1 MKLWFSVAPSIVLL
15 TLLAAQESSAPAPVP
30 VQEEPHHHLLLK
42 NDNLLV
48 MRVTLQPG
56 ERSLYHVHSVD
67 DVAVWL
73 GNTSAAQ
80 QLPNE
85 PESAPVEQKPGN
97 ITLRTLHE
105 TPFTHRVHNVGKGLF
120 DVLDVEILR
129 RPEHPSSAVAG
140 PVAAEN
146 PSARVYKWTLAPGG
160 ATPMHT
166 HERPYL
172 IVAATGFNLKMTA
185 PDGQSAAHE
194 IKPGD
199 FHWVTSKVTHS
210 LANAGTG
217 EGQIVEIELK

>member
-1 MKLWFSVAPSIVLL
+1 VKPWLNVAPAFVLL
-15 TLLAAQESSAPAPVP
+15 TLFATQEASAPVP
-30 VQEEPHHHLLLK
+30 VEQEPHHHLVLK

-48 MRVTLQPG
+48 LRVILQPG
-56 ERSLYHVHSVD
+56 ESSLYHVHSVD

-73 GNTSAAQ
+73 GNTSSAQ

-97 ITLRTLHE
+97 VTLRTLRE

-120 DVLDVEILR
+120 DVLDVEILQ

-140 PVAAEN
+140 PVAGEN

-185 PDGQSAAHE
+185 PDGQSATHE

-210 LANAGTG
+210 LANAGTS

>member
-1 MKLWFSVAPSIVLL
+1 VKPWLNVAPAFVLL
-15 TLLAAQESSAPAPVP
+15 TLFATQEASAPVP
-30 VQEEPHHHLLLK
+30 VEQEPHHHLVLK

-48 MRVTLQPG
+48 LRVILQPG
-56 ERSLYHVHSVD
+56 ESSLYHVHSVD

-97 ITLRTLHE
+97 ITLRTLRE

-120 DVLDVEILR
+120 DVLDVEILQ

-140 PVAAEN
+140 PVAGEN
-146 PSARVYKWTLAPGG
+146 PSARVYKWTLASGG

-185 PDGQSAAHE
+185 PDGQSATHE
-194 IKPGD
+194 IEPGD

-210 LANAGTG
+210 LANAGTS

>member
-1 MKLWFSVAPSIVLL
+1 MKPWLNVAPAFVLL
-15 TLLAAQESSAPAPVP
+15 TLFATQEASAPVP
-30 VQEEPHHHLLLK
+30 VEQEPHHHLVLK

-48 MRVTLQPG
+48 LRVILQPG
-56 ERSLYHVHSVD
+56 ESSLYHVHSVD

-73 GNTSAAQ
+73 GNTSSAQ

-97 ITLRTLHE
+97 ITLRTLRE

-120 DVLDVEILR
+120 DVLDVEILQ
-129 RPEHPSSAVAG
+129 RPEHPSSAVVG
-140 PVAAEN
+140 PVAGEN

-185 PDGQSAAHE
+185 PDGQSATHE

-210 LANAGTG
+210 LANAGTS

>member
-1 MKLWFSVAPSIVLL
+1 MKPWLNVAPAFVLL
-15 TLLAAQESSAPAPVP
+15 TLFATQEASAPVP
-30 VQEEPHHHLLLK
+30 VEQEPHHHLVLK

-48 MRVTLQPG
+48 LRVILQPG
-56 ERSLYHVHSVD
+56 ESSLYHVHSVD

-73 GNTSAAQ
+73 GNTSSAQ

-97 ITLRTLHE
+97 ITLRTLRE

-120 DVLDVEILR
+120 DVLDVEILQ

-140 PVAAEN
+140 PVAGEN

-185 PDGQSAAHE
+185 PDGQSATHE

-210 LANAGTG
+210 LANAGTS

>member
-1 MKLWFSVAPSIVLL
+1 VKPWLNVAPAFVLL
-15 TLLAAQESSAPAPVP
+15 TLFATQEASAPVP
-30 VQEEPHHHLLLK
+30 VEQEPHHHLVLK

-48 MRVTLQPG
+48 LRVILQPG
-56 ERSLYHVHSVD
+56 ESSVYHVHSVD

-73 GNTSAAQ
+73 GNTSSAQ

-97 ITLRTLHE
+97 VTLRTLRE

-120 DVLDVEILR
+120 DVLDVEILQ

-140 PVAAEN
+140 PVAGEN

-185 PDGQSAAHE
+185 PDGQSATHE

>member
-1 MKLWFSVAPSIVLL
+1 VKPWLNVAPAFVLL
-15 TLLAAQESSAPAPVP
+15 TLFATQEASAPVP
-30 VQEEPHHHLLLK
+30 VEQEPHHHLVLK

-48 MRVTLQPG
+48 LRVILQPG
-56 ERSLYHVHSVD
+56 ESSVYHVHSVD

-73 GNTSAAQ
+73 GNTSSAQ

-97 ITLRTLHE
+97 VTLRTLRE

-120 DVLDVEILR
+120 DVLDVEILQ
-129 RPEHPSSAVAG
+129 RPEHPSSAVVG
-140 PVAAEN
+140 PVAGEN

-185 PDGQSAAHE
+185 PDGQSATHE

-210 LANAGTG
+210 LANAGTS

>member
-1 MKLWFSVAPSIVLL
+1 VKPWFNVAPAFVLL
-15 TLLAAQESSAPAPVP
+15 TLFATQEASAPVP
-30 VQEEPHHHLLLK
+30 VEQEPHHHLVLK

-48 MRVTLQPG
+48 LRVILQPG
-56 ERSLYHVHSVD
+56 ESSLYHVHSVD

-85 PESAPVEQKPGN
+85 PESAPVEQKLGN
-97 ITLRTLHE
+97 ITLRTLRE

-120 DVLDVEILR
+120 DVLDVEILQ
-129 RPEHPSSAVAG
+129 RPERPSSAVAG
-140 PVAAEN
+140 LVAGEN

-210 LANAGTG
+210 LANAGTS

>member
-1 MKLWFSVAPSIVLL
+1 VKPWLNVAPAFVLL
-15 TLLAAQESSAPAPVP
+15 TLFATQEASAPVP
-30 VQEEPHHHLLLK
+30 VEQEPHHHLVLK

-48 MRVTLQPG
+48 LRVILQPG
-56 ERSLYHVHSVD
+56 ESSLYHVHSVD

-97 ITLRTLHE
+97 ITLRTLRE

-120 DVLDVEILR
+120 DVLDVEILQ

-140 PVAAEN
+140 PVAGEN

-172 IVAATGFNLKMTA
+172 IVAATGVNLKMTA

>member
-1 MKLWFSVAPSIVLL
+1 MKPWLNVAPAFVLL
-15 TLLAAQESSAPAPVP
+15 TLFATQEASAPVP
-30 VQEEPHHHLLLK
+30 VEQEPHHHLVLK

-48 MRVTLQPG
+48 LRVILQSG
-56 ERSLYHVHSVD
+56 ESSLYHVHSVD

-73 GNTSAAQ
+73 GNTSSAQ

-97 ITLRTLHE
+97 VTLRTLRE

-120 DVLDVEILR
+120 DVLDVEILQ
-129 RPEHPSSAVAG
+129 RPEHPASAVAG
-140 PVAAEN
+140 PLAGEN

-185 PDGQSAAHE
+185 PDGQSTTHE

-210 LANAGTG
+210 LANAGTS

>member
-15 TLLAAQESSAPAPVP
+15 TLFAAQESSAPAPVP

-97 ITLRTLHE
+97 ISLRTLRE

-120 DVLDVEILR
+120 DVLDVEILQ
-129 RPEHPSSAVAG
+129 RPEHASAAVAG
-140 PVAAEN
+140 PVAGEN
-146 PSARVYKWTLAPGG
+146 LSARVYKWTLAPGG

-185 PDGQSAAHE
+185 PDGQSATHE

>member
-1 MKLWFSVAPSIVLL
+1 MKTLFNFAPAIL
-15 TLLAAQESSAPAPVP
+15 LLALFASQESSAPVP
-30 VQEEPHHHLLLK
+30 VEQEPHHHLLLK
-42 NDNLLV
+42 NDQLLV
-48 MRVTLQPG
+48 LRVTLQPG
-56 ERSLYHVHSVD
+56 ERSMYHVHSVD

-73 GNTSAAQ
+73 GNTSATQ

-97 ITLRTLHE
+97 ISLRTLRE
-105 TPFTHRVHNVGKGLF
+105 TPLTHRVHNVGQGLF
-120 DVLDVEILR
+120 DVLDVELLQ
-129 RPEHPSSAVAG
+129 RPEHPSTGAAG
-140 PVAAEN
+140 PVTAEN

-172 IVAATGFNLKMTA
+172 IVAATGFQLKMTA
-185 PDGQSAAHE
+185 PDGQSATHE

-199 FHWVTSKVTHS
+199 FHWVTSKVTHT
-210 LANAGTG
+210 LANAGNG

>member
-1 MKLWFSVAPSIVLL
+1 MKPWLNVAPAFVLF
-15 TLLAAQESSAPAPVP
+15 TLFATQEASVPVP
-30 VQEEPHHHLLLK
+30 VEQEPHHHLVLK

-48 MRVTLQPG
+48 LRVVLQPG
-56 ERSLYHVHSVD
+56 ESSLYHVHSVD

-85 PESAPVEQKPGN
+85 PERAPVEQKPGN
-97 ITLRTLHE
+97 ITLRTLRE

-120 DVLDVEILR
+120 DVLDVEILQ

-140 PVAAEN
+140 PLAGEN
-146 PSARVYKWTLAPGG
+146 PSARVYKWTLAPEG
-160 ATPMHT
+160 ATPTHT

-185 PDGQSAAHE
+185 PDGQSATHE

>member
-1 MKLWFSVAPSIVLL
+1 VKPWLNVAPAFVLL
-15 TLLAAQESSAPAPVP
+15 TLFATQEASAPVP
-30 VQEEPHHHLLLK
+30 VEQEPHHHLVLK

-48 MRVTLQPG
+48 LRVILQPG
-56 ERSLYHVHSVD
+56 ESSVYHVHSVD

-73 GNTSAAQ
+73 GNTSSAQ

-97 ITLRTLHE
+97 VTLRTLRE

-120 DVLDVEILR
+120 EVLDVEILQ

-140 PVAAEN
+140 PVAGEN

-185 PDGQSAAHE
+185 PDGQSATHE

-210 LANAGTG
+210 LANAGTS

>member
-1 MKLWFSVAPSIVLL
+1 MKPWLNVAPAFVLL
-15 TLLAAQESSAPAPVP
+15 TLFATQEASAPVP
-30 VQEEPHHHLLLK
+30 VEQEPHHHLVLK

-48 MRVTLQPG
+48 LRVILQPG
-56 ERSLYHVHSVD
+56 ESSVYHVHSVD

-73 GNTSAAQ
+73 GNTSSAQ

-97 ITLRTLHE
+97 VTLRTLRE

-120 DVLDVEILR
+120 DVLDVEILQ

-140 PVAAEN
+140 PVAGEN

-185 PDGQSAAHE
+185 PDGQSATHE

-210 LANAGTG
+210 LANAGTS

>member
-1 MKLWFSVAPSIVLL
+1 VKPWLNVAPAFVLL
-15 TLLAAQESSAPAPVP
+15 TLFVTQEASAPVP
-30 VQEEPHHHLLLK
+30 VEQEPHHHLVLK

-48 MRVTLQPG
+48 LRVILQPG
-56 ERSLYHVHSVD
+56 ESSLYHVHSVD

-73 GNTSAAQ
+73 GNTSSAQ

-97 ITLRTLHE
+97 VTLRTLRE

-120 DVLDVEILR
+120 DVLDVEILQ

-140 PVAAEN
+140 PVAGEN

-160 ATPMHT
+160 ATPMHI

-185 PDGQSAAHE
+185 PDGQSATHE

>member
-1 MKLWFSVAPSIVLL
+1 VKPWLNVAPAFVLL
-15 TLLAAQESSAPAPVP
+15 TLFATQEASAPVP
-30 VQEEPHHHLLLK
+30 VEQEPHHHLVLK

-48 MRVTLQPG
+48 LRVILQPG
-56 ERSLYHVHSVD
+56 ESSVYHVHSVD

-73 GNTSAAQ
+73 GNTSSAQ

-97 ITLRTLHE
+97 ITLRTLRE

-120 DVLDVEILR
+120 DVLDVEILQ

-140 PVAAEN
+140 PVAGEN

-185 PDGQSAAHE
+185 PDGQSATHE